1 MAFQLKCYK
10 VSCHK
15 FDYYGIIDQYEG
27 AQLTDS
33 AAIHCN
39 IEVIEALRVV
49 LIGHGF
55 NGSNKY
61 KLCLSDVSGNDW
73 QSTEVQDIT
82 FDVGSEYDD
91 CTIF

>member
-15 FDYYGIIDQYEG
+15 FDYYGIIDQCKG
-27 AQLTDS
+27 AQLIDS

-49 LIGHGF
+49 L
-55 NGSNKY
+55 
-61 KLCLSDVSGNDW
+61 
-73 QSTEVQDIT
+73 T
-82 FDVGSEYDD
+82 
-91 CTIF
+91 